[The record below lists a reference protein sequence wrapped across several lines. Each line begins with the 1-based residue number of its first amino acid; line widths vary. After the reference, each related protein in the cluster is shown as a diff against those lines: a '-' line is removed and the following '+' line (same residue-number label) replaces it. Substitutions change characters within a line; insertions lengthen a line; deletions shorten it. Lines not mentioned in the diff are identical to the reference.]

1 MSLPGGYALEVEHD
15 RRVWC
20 EGGLLLEQRPQDGRG
35 GREDDLVGPQRLD
48 GPFLVLGGEGHVEEL
63 GTNLINL
70 LKIPQQNPTRSG
82 PNRPMTASRGMSF
95 HNFVVFYWAIYSLR
109 DELPSYL
116 SLCEINLQS
125 KRTCSRL

>member
-1 MSLPGGYALEVEHD
+1 MLPGGDALEVEHD
-15 RRVWC
+15 RRVWR

-48 GPFLVLGGEGHVEEL
+48 GPVLVLGGEGHVEEL
-63 GTNLINL
+63 ERNSINL
-70 LKIPQQNPTRSG
+70 VYPKNPTRSG

>member
-1 MSLPGGYALEVEHD
+1 MYGDLLPGGDALEVEHD

-48 GPFLVLGGEGHVEEL
+48 GPVLVLGGEGHVEEL

-82 PNRPMTASRGMSF
+82 PNRPVTAIGGRSSQ
-95 HNFVVFYWAIYSLR
+95 NLVCFY
-109 DELPSYL
+109 
-116 SLCEINLQS
+116 
-125 KRTCSRL
+125 